1 MLAPNQPRKTSF
13 IRELAI
19 VAVFT
24 GCVAFF
30 GAMGIMSCM
39 VETAQAD
46 PAVTIETTETYPIV
60 RYRELK
66 NLGGGNYLCEVWTDS
81 YLDTTLM
88 KLTASEKAKLQR
100 SMK

>member
-1 MLAPNQPRKTSF
+1 MSAIGNISRAIF
-13 IRELAI
+13 ITFLI
-19 VAVFT
+19 GVAT
-24 GCVAFF
+24 AAAGW
-30 GAMGIMSCM
+30 GMG
-39 VETAQAD
+39 TALKLED
-46 PAVTIETTETYPIV
+46 TPAATAATAETYPIV

-66 NLGGGNYLCEVWTDS
+66 NLGGGNYLCEVWTQS

>member
-19 VAVFT
+19 AAVFIS
-24 GCVAFF
+24 CVAFF
-30 GAMGIMSCM
+30 GAVGIMSCM

-46 PAVTIETTETYPIV
+46 PAATAAAETYPIV

-66 NLGGGNYLCEVWTDS
+66 NLGGGNYLCEVWTQS